1 MLLALVL
8 LLISLFELNASVSDF
23 KKAIIL
29 NKRPITPEE
38 HIPTQRPGQSLKSH
52 IKEHV
57 GCELCIDFWNQ
68 VLNNLIQIIEDIG
81 LGGGCSE
88 ICGPLR
94 MFKIFVIVSL
104 HFLIF
109 FSSSLG
115 TRCVSLILSNSW
127 I

>member
-1 MLLALVL
+1 MLVPL
-8 LLISLFELNASVSDF
+8 LLLFISLFELNASVSDF

-29 NKRPITPEE
+29 NKRPIVPEE

-52 IKEHV
+52 IQEHI
-57 GCELCIDFWNQ
+57 GCELCINFWNQ
-68 VLNNLIQIIEDIG
+68 VLSNLIQIIGDIG

-94 MFKIFVIVSL
+94 MICLSL
-104 HFLIF
+104 FSPASLLHL
-109 FSSSLG
+109 SSSLG
-115 TRCVSLILSNSW
+115 TRCLLLILSNRW